1 MTDPDDWPTHRLLV
15 MQGLHHARETIEA
28 SREEMRTEVR
38 LIRKEISDIRVE
50 VARDAGRIAL
60 ITTVAML
67 IISAG
72 VAALFKSMAG
82 PTV

>member
-15 MQGLHHARETIEA
+15 MQGLHHARENIEA
-28 SREEMRTEVR
+28 GREEMRTEVR

-60 ITTVAML
+60 VTTVVML
-67 IISAG
+67 VISAG
-72 VAALFKSMAG
+72 VVALFKSLGA
-82 PTV
+82 PA

>member
-1 MTDPDDWPTHRLLV
+1 MTDQDDWPTHRLLV
-15 MQGLHHARETIEA
+15 MQGLTHARETIEA
-28 SREEMRTEVR
+28 SREEMRTEGR

-67 IISAG
+67 VISAG
-72 VAALFKSMAG
+72 VAAMFKSLGG
-82 PTV
+82 PST